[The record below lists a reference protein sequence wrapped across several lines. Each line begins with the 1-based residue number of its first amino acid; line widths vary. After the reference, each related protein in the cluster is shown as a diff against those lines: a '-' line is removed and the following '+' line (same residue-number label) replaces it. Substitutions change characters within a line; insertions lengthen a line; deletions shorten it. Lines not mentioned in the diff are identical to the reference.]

1 MNRTLRLLLPA
12 ISAALLAACASS
24 RGLHARS
31 TLQDP
36 DQLQAQR
43 TLQAARIDAAAWPQ
57 PQWWQAFGD
66 PQLDRLMDE
75 ALAGNPDLRIADA
88 RLRQALALAAA
99 ADTTRKPGAE
109 ISGQGAAGR
118 FAQNGFI
125 PPPYNGAWA
134 GFEQINAMLS
144 WNLDLWGK
152 NRATYESA
160 VGTARAAQLD
170 SQAARLTLTVSIAR
184 IYAQMAGDYQQL
196 DIANDTLKQR
206 QQILDLTRQRNHE
219 GLDSMMEVR
228 QAEAAVPAAR
238 EQIGLL
244 VESTEQARNALA
256 ALIGAGPDRAL
267 TIQHPQIQA
276 AGGDVLPTSV
286 PSELLGHRPDLLAQR
301 WRVEAAARGIA
312 AAHAD
317 FYPNVNLIAFAGFQN
332 LGTAAFLTWANRQ
345 YGVAPAITLPLF
357 DAGRRRAALAGRD
370 ADYDAAVEQYN
381 KALDEGLHDVAD
393 ALTAMRS
400 LDLLRRDAHDGLT
413 TAQQAY
419 DLAIA
424 RYREGLTNH
433 LNVLSTESQ
442 LLSQRTLN
450 AQLSAQTLIATIDLT
465 RALGGGF
472 TPPVAAF
479 EEHHP

>member
-12 ISAALLAACASS
+12 IGAALLGACASS
-24 RGLHARS
+24 RGLQPQSR
-31 TLQDP
+31 LVDP
-36 DQLQAQR
+36 DQLHAQQ
-43 TLQAARIDAAAWPQ
+43 TLGAARIDAAAWPQ
-57 PQWWQAFGD
+57 VQWWKAFGD

-88 RLRQALALAAA
+88 RLRQAQAAA
-99 ADTTRKPGAE
+99 AAVDATRKPSVTL
-109 ISGQGAAGR
+109 SGQGAAGR
-118 FAQNGFI
+118 FAEHGFI

-134 GFEQINAMLS
+134 GFEQLNAMLS

-160 VGTARAAQLD
+160 VGTARAAELD
-170 SQAARLTLTVSIAR
+170 SQAARLTLTVSIAG
-184 IYAQMAGDYQQL
+184 IYARMAGDYQAL
-196 DIANDTLKQR
+196 DVAQDTLKQR
-206 QQILDLTRQRNHE
+206 QQVLELTRERNRE

-228 QAEAAVPAAR
+228 QAEAGVPAAS
-238 EQIGLL
+238 EQVGLL
-244 VESTEQARNALA
+244 IESTEQGRNALA
-256 ALIGAGPDRAL
+256 ALIGTGPDRARSI
-267 TIQHPQIQA
+267 THPQLHA
-276 AGGDVLPTSV
+276 AGGSVLPTSV

-301 WRVEAAARGIA
+301 WRVEAAARGID

-345 YGVAPAITLPLF
+345 YGVAPAISLPLF
-357 DAGRRRAALAGRD
+357 DAGRRRATLAGRD

-381 KALDEGLHDVAD
+381 KALNDGLRDVAD

-400 LDLLRRDAHDGLT
+400 LDLLRRDAQAGM
-413 TAQQAY
+413 TAARQAY
-419 DLAIA
+419 DLALT
-424 RYREGLTNH
+424 RYREGLGNQ
-433 LNVLSTESQ
+433 LNVLNAETQ
-442 LLSQRTLN
+442 LFSQRTLD
-450 AQLSAQTLIATIDLT
+450 AQLSAQTVIATIDLT

-472 TPPVAAF
+472 TPPAAAF